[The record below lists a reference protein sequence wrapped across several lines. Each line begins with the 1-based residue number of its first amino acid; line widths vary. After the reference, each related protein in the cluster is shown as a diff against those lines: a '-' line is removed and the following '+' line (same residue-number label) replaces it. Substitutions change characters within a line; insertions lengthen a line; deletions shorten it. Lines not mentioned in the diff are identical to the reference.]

1 MTNKHTERRPYLLF
15 EKEVTSKLDSLFRTE
30 LDPEI
35 KEMIRLQTLKTR
47 IFCRDYWTAIGKE
60 VPKRIKFSEE

>member
-1 MTNKHTERRPYLLF
+1 MF

-30 LDPEI
+30 LDPKI
-35 KEMIRLQTLKTR
+35 KEMMRLQILKTR

-60 VPKRIKFSEE
+60 FPKHIKFSEE